1 MNNKDNILLPLVLS
15 DEKVSVMNAR
25 LQEVTNGLGIE
36 DIINKYPY
44 EVSGGQQ
51 QRVAIGRA
59 LISRPR
65 LLLADEPT
73 GALDSKTSANIMN
86 IFRNINSEG
95 QTVLMVT
102 HSNTD
107 ASYANRVLFIK
118 DGVLY
123 HEIYR
128 GEESQSEFQKRIA
141 DSLAMINGSGV

>member
-1 MNNKDNILLPLVLS
+1 
-15 DEKVSVMNAR
+15 
-25 LQEVTNGLGIE
+25 
-36 DIINKYPY
+36 
-44 EVSGGQQ
+44 
-51 QRVAIGRA
+51 
-59 LISRPR
+59 
-65 LLLADEPT
+65 
-73 GALDSKTSANIMN
+73 MN
-86 IFRNINSEG
+86 IFRDINNEG

>member
-1 MNNKDNILLPLVLS
+1 
-15 DEKVSVMNAR
+15 
-25 LQEVTNGLGIE
+25 
-36 DIINKYPY
+36 
-44 EVSGGQQ
+44 
-51 QRVAIGRA
+51 
-59 LISRPR
+59 
-65 LLLADEPT
+65 
-73 GALDSKTSANIMN
+73 MN